1 MSFQPSSDRGL
12 AESARGHNRTGS
24 RLLALGGVMIVVGVV
39 LILAGSGVL
48 DFFGVLIGAL
58 GVPPAL
64 AGAALVLSGLV
75 GHHASRQR
83 PFA

>member
-12 AESARGHNRTGS
+12 GQAARSHNRSGAK
-24 RLLALGGVMIVVGVV
+24 LLLIGGAMIVVGVV
-39 LILAGSGVL
+39 LILAGSGLL
-48 DFFGVLIGAL
+48 DFFGVVIGAL

-64 AGAALVLSGLV
+64 AGTALVLSGLV